1 MFTEF
6 ITGAAL
12 LSATLLTTTP
22 AAPAPVGWSLWPSEV
37 APGGDMHVG
46 TYAAQ
51 GGGCGPAGPV
61 TSPGFAAPII
71 WTEGGNFGYSGGDGK
86 AGTRPGHYTATFTC
100 TDGRV
105 ATGTFTITGTPP
117 TSPPTTP
124 PSSRPTAPSSQPT
137 ARPSSPRHHQ
147 VTVRPA
153 GAPQTGGGALAAS
166 FTP

>member
-1 MFTEF
+1 MFTEL

-12 LSATLLTTTP
+12 LGSTLLSPT
-22 AAPAPVGWSLWPSEV
+22 AAPTSVGWSLWPAEV
-37 APGGDMHVG
+37 APGGEMHVE

-51 GGGCGPAGPV
+51 GGGCSPAGPV

-71 WTEGGNFGYSGGDGK
+71 WTDGGNFGYAGGKGK

-117 TSPPTTP
+117 TSSPTPP
-124 PSSRPTAPSSQPT
+124 PSSRPS
-137 ARPSSPRHHQ
+137 RPSAPPAKHHQ
-147 VTVRPA
+147 VAVRPA
-153 GAPQTGGGALAAS
+153 GAPQTGGGAPATS